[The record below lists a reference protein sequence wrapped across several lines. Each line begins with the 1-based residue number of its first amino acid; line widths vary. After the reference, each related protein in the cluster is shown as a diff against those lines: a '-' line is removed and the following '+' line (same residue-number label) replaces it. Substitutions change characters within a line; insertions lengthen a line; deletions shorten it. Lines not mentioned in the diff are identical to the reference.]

1 MLAGLAALTLAAAF
15 TGAAIYILVAEQP
28 ARLRLDDRPLLAE
41 WQASYKRAAPMQA
54 SLAAVSFILGLIAWW
69 QSGALAFALG
79 AILVILPWPWTLVV
93 MSPTN
98 SALTAMKPS
107 DAGSPARTLVL
118 KWGNL
123 HMARA
128 VFGALATLV
137 FLWASLG

>member
-1 MLAGLAALTLAAAF
+1 MLAGLTALTLAAAF

-28 ARLRLDDRPLLAE
+28 ARLHLDDRSLIAE

-79 AILVILPWPWTLVV
+79 AALVILPWPWTLAI
-93 MSPTN
+93 MMPTN
-98 SALTAMKPS
+98 NALTAMKPS

-128 VFGALATLV
+128 VLGALATV
-137 FLWASLG
+137 AFLWASLG